1 MKRHVTAA
9 IDDAMGRALCRET
22 RAAIKRATAP
32 QLAAMFL
39 EDLAALAHANG
50 DDACREAAERIAG
63 TAAAIVDVLF
73 EEGA

>member
-22 RAAIKRATAP
+22 RSSIKRAPAAG
-32 QLAAMFL
+32 LAAMFL
-39 EDLAALAHANG
+39 DDLAALAKANG
-50 DDACREAAERIAG
+50 DNECREVVERIAG

-73 EEGA
+73 EES

>member
-22 RAAIKRATAP
+22 RSAIKRSSAP
-32 QLAAMFL
+32 ALAAMFL
-39 EDLAALAHANG
+39 DDLSSLAKACSEDEA
-50 DDACREAAERIAG
+50 RVAAERIAG

-73 EEGA
+73 EEA

>member
-9 IDDAMGRALCRET
+9 IDDAMCRALCRET
-22 RAAIKRATAP
+22 RSAIKRATAP

-39 EDLAALAHANG
+39 ADLDELAKAES

-73 EEGA
+73 EET

>member
-22 RAAIKRATAP
+22 RSAIKHASPAR
-32 QLAAMFL
+32 LAAMFL
-39 EDLAALAHANG
+39 DDLATLANA
-50 DDACREAAERIAG
+50 DDDVEGRHAAERIAG

-73 EEGA
+73 EEG

>member
-22 RAAIKRATAP
+22 RSAIKHASAP
-32 QLAAMFL
+32 ALAAMFL
-39 EDLAALAHANG
+39 EGLSLLAK
-50 DDACREAAERIAG
+50 ACDENEARCAAERIAG

-73 EEGA
+73 EEA

>member
-22 RAAIKRATAP
+22 RATIKRATSP

-39 EDLAALAHANG
+39 EDLAALAKAESDNE
-50 DDACREAAERIAG
+50 ARETTERIAG

-73 EEGA
+73 EES

>member
-22 RAAIKRATAP
+22 RSAIKHAP
-32 QLAAMFL
+32 AAALAAMFL
-39 EDLAALAHANG
+39 DDLSSLAKANG
-50 DDACREAAERIAG
+50 DDEARHAAERIAG

-73 EEGA
+73 EEA